1 MRIEKKQWNFSLPRL
16 DSLSL
21 LRSENNETHEELFKQ
36 IGHDY
41 TVTVYIYAMSP

>member
-1 MRIEKKQWNFSLPRL
+1 MEFSLHL
-16 DSLSL
+16 SSLSL
-21 LRSENNETHEELFKQ
+21 SLSRSENNETHEELFKQ